1 MSHAIYDSFDD
12 TCLDEVSRRVQHYAA
27 VQELWV
33 VQDGGLA
40 QHDVIVGDVVV
51 LHKLEECL
59 DGVSGPKIVGG
70 GDVDLMK

>member
-1 MSHAIYDSFDD
+1 MW
-12 TCLDEVSRRVQHYAA
+12 
-27 VQELWV
+27 ELWV

-40 QHDVIVGDVVV
+40 HHDVVVGDVVV
-51 LHKLEECL
+51 LHELEEGL